1 MSKMLPLYGFGSGNA
16 SLNFDIVSYDTL
28 EKLLKAEPA
37 ENTIGIVTE
46 AEITSYAFSP
56 EAPSDPEAGMLWIT
70 VGTFSPGSFNALK
83 RNAIQI
89 CPLSASQYVG
99 GAWVKV
105 DAMNYLG
112 NTWVEWCADIAIY
125 DSGVSYVDLTLTN
138 ASKNS
143 GGYLLLDLKRNSN
156 ASVKSE
162 LVKLSG
168 QKLLKVVYSNLSGN
182 GDTFLGSEGGIC
194 ARVWNE
200 DGTEKMSSSKK
211 KSSPGELT
219 LDISGL
225 AGKYMVGVYANN
237 TSGSYEGTC
246 RVKSIKVL
254 VDEETSAAE

>member
-16 SLNFDIVSYDTL
+16 SLNFDVVIYESL
-28 EKLLKAEPA
+28 EKLLKAKPA

-46 AEITSYAFSP
+46 TEITSYAFSS
-56 EAPSDPEAGMLWIT
+56 EVPSDPEPGMLWIT
-70 VGTFSPGSFNALK
+70 VGKVSPGAFNALK

-89 CPLSASQYVG
+89 CPLWASQYVG

-112 NTWVEWCADIAIY
+112 NTWVEWVVDIDIY
-125 DSGVSYVDLTLTN
+125 DSGTTGINLNFTRAADSGKYLTLTLGKD
-138 ASKNS
+138 SS
-143 GGYLLLDLKRNSN
+143 

-162 LVKLSG
+162 LIKLCG
-168 QKLLKVVYSNLSGN
+168 QKVLKVVYNNLSGN
-182 GDTFLGSEGGIC
+182 GDTFPGTGGVC

-200 DGTEKMSSSKK
+200 DGTEKLSSSKK
-211 KSSPGELT
+211 KASSGILT

-237 TSGSYEGTC
+237 SSGTYTGSC
-246 RVKSIKVL
+246 RVSSIKVL
-254 VDEETSAAE
+254 ADAETAAVE